1 MSNESL
7 LETKIKTLCLG
18 LKTSPNILEEIRKQN
33 PFFEKRGGYSDGA
46 FLTLENKLFVDAP
59 VFNNWVK
66 FSPLGLQ
73 KQNGNLIISE
83 NGVPLSRAKL
93 LNPPQ
98 WYYQKTSDGINMGR
112 IIQQHGPD
120 QLATAVWSYCEL
132 FNTGEQCKFCAI
144 GVNKRAMTRKDPRQ
158 IIEAVSAAL
167 SENPNYEIVMNSG
180 TTLTPDRGANIFI
193 ELCRNLSRET
203 NVPIAVEM
211 APPAENKYFDLLQDS
226 GVEAVMMNLELSN
239 EDLRRLYCPGKAR
252 LGTQNRYFEAYKYA
266 LKVFGEGQV
275 SSVLLANLER
285 KESTIEGAKKL
296 IETGVI
302 PSILIFRGTD
312 GTILE
317 QYSNANPTDIKEI
330 YENVSRF
337 LKMYGLNPKNQTGCM
352 KCGGCSLEG
361 DYYNLKIN

>member
-1 MSNESL
+1 MNQFERL
-7 LETKIKTLCLG
+7 LETKVKTLCLG
-18 LKTSPNILEEIRKQN
+18 LKTNPETLEKIRKQN

-46 FLTLENKLFVDAP
+46 FLTLEDQLFVDAP
-59 VFNNWVK
+59 VYNRWVK
-66 FSPLGLQ
+66 YSPLSLQ
-73 KQNGNLIISE
+73 KQNDNLIISE
-83 NGVPLSRAKL
+83 KGVPLSDTKL
-93 LNPPQ
+93 LTPPR
-98 WYYQKTSDGINMGR
+98 WYYKKTSDEVYMGR
-112 IIQQHGPD
+112 VIQQHGLN

-132 FNTGEQCKFCAI
+132 FNTGEQCKFCVI
-144 GVNKRAMTRKDPRQ
+144 GVNKKSMARKDPRQ

-180 TTLTPDRGANIFI
+180 TTLTPDRGANMFI
-193 ELCRNLSRET
+193 EVCRDLSRET

-211 APPAENKYFDLLQDS
+211 APPAENRYFDLLQDS

-239 EDLRRLYCPGKAR
+239 ENLRRLYCPGKAR
-252 LGTQNRYFEAYKYA
+252 LGSQDRYFEAYKYA

-285 KESTIEGAKKL
+285 KESTIEGAKRL

-312 GTILE
+312 GSILE
-317 QYSNANPTDIKEI
+317 QYPNANLADIKEI
-330 YENVSRF
+330 YENVSR
-337 LKMYGLNPKNQTGCM
+337 LLRMYGLNPKKQTGCM

-361 DYYNLKIN
+361 DYYLS